1 MAAQYYPRVVDRE
14 LRQRLTSAGA
24 VLIEGPKACGK
35 TETAR
40 QIARSEVRF
49 DVDASARALAS
60 ASPETLFAQETPILF
75 DEWQMVPELWNLVR
89 REVDYRSPQR
99 GQFLL
104 TGSATPS
111 DNPRRHS
118 GAGRIATLRMR
129 PMSLFETGHS
139 TGAVSLQK
147 LFDGE
152 TPASLE
158 VAMKLPQLI
167 ERIVIGGW
175 PTLLDADARDAQRWL
190 RDYLTN
196 LVEVDVQS
204 LDGRRHPA
212 NVRRL
217 LSALGRNVGT
227 QVSVQSL
234 ARDVGGADG
243 PIDRQTVDSYLKTL
257 NRLMVIEDVP
267 AWSPHMRSSTPLRKA
282 ATRFMVDPSLGVAA
296 LGVGADQLLQDLN
309 ATGYHFEAL
318 VVRDLRVYAQSL
330 DGELSHW
337 RDNNGH
343 EVDIIVTLA
352 DGRWGAIEVK
362 LSPGSVDEA
371 AASLLRFADKVDTR
385 RIGPPAF
392 LGVITTRTAAYRRH
406 DGVLVMPIACLGP

>member
-1 MAAQYYPRVVDRE
+1 
-14 LRQRLTSAGA
+14 
-24 VLIEGPKACGK
+24 
-35 TETAR
+35 
-40 QIARSEVRF
+40 
-49 DVDASARALAS
+49 
-60 ASPETLFAQETPILF
+60 
-75 DEWQMVPELWNLVR
+75 
-89 REVDYRSPQR
+89 
-99 GQFLL
+99 
-104 TGSATPS
+104 
-111 DNPRRHS
+111 
-118 GAGRIATLRMR
+118 
-129 PMSLFETGHS
+129 
-139 TGAVSLQK
+139 
-147 LFDGE
+147 
-152 TPASLE
+152 
-158 VAMKLPQLI
+158 
-167 ERIVIGGW
+167 
-175 PTLLDADARDAQRWL
+175 
-190 RDYLTN
+190 
-196 LVEVDVQS
+196 
-204 LDGRRHPA
+204 
-212 NVRRL
+212 VRRL